1 MRRVLLFI
9 GVANQYNISDAMD
22 NGILSERTVRG
33 SMATARATLSFQP
46 NKQNNFSSM
55 DLLKAEMFVVQH
67 LHLVLRLRE
76 RQVVDTMVFLPIKII
91 QPLKKQSQEYPI
103 HQALQTLQTLL
114 NLSQHHKILT
124 GLNVRLRSLKMQS
137 RSLIVRLTQR
147 IKLGEQDKMR
157 SFKRLVLLAKRLP
170 SKNKHIQD
178 ICNRHILLVCQNI
191 IDGRLKMVL

>member
-9 GVANQYNISDAMD
+9 GVANQYNISDVMD

-55 DLLKAEMFVVQH
+55 DLLKAVMFGAQH
-67 LHLVLRLRE
+67 LLLVLHLLE
-76 RQVVDTMVFLPIKII
+76 RQAVDIMVFLQIKITL
-91 QPLKKQSQEYPI
+91 PLRKRSQEYPI
-103 HQALQTLQTLL
+103 RIHLTLL

-170 SKNKHIQD
+170 SKNKHIPD
-178 ICNRHILLVCQNI
+178 ICNKHILLVCQNI
-191 IDGRLKMVL
+191 IGGRLRTVL

>member
-1 MRRVLLFI
+1 
-9 GVANQYNISDAMD
+9 MD

-55 DLLKAEMFVVQH
+55 DLLKAEMFVVRH
-67 LHLVLRLRE
+67 LLLVLHLRE
-76 RQVVDTMVFLPIKII
+76 RQAVDIMVFLLIRITP
-91 QPLKKQSQEYPI
+91 PLRKRNQEYPI
-103 HQALQTLQTLL
+103 RIHLILLL
-114 NLSQHHKILT
+114 NLNQRHKIMT
-124 GLNVRLRSLKMQS
+124 GLNVRLRVLKMQL

-170 SKNKHIQD
+170 SKNRHIQD
-178 ICNRHILLVCQNI
+178 ICNRHILLVYQNI
-191 IDGRLKMVL
+191 IDGRLRMVL

>member
-33 SMATARATLSFQP
+33 SMATARAILSFQP

-103 HQALQTLQTLL
+103 PIHLAHLTLL
-114 NLSQHHKILT
+114 SLNQHHRIT
-124 GLNVRLRSLKMQS
+124 IGLNVRLRSLKM
-137 RSLIVRLTQR
+137 
-147 IKLGEQDKMR
+147 
-157 SFKRLVLLAKRLP
+157 LLR
-170 SKNKHIQD
+170 N
-178 ICNRHILLVCQNI
+178 
-191 IDGRLKMVL
+191 